1 MNGLWINLKV
11 SLIALG
17 DIYYYWKTV
26 LSFGKEDFGGM
37 ICKCSLILASY
48 CLIPTCRHGC
58 NKLAD
63 GFVMLQN

>member
-1 MNGLWINLKV
+1 MDKSYIHLKV

-26 LSFGKEDFGGM
+26 LSFGKEDFGKM
-37 ICKCSLILASY
+37 IYERSLILASY

-63 GFVMLQN
+63 GFVVLQN